1 MQEIKNKLYQVC
13 WLVLLLLP
21 FMVKAQELVVT
32 PTVVI
37 DCDDPDAVATVAPD
51 EGGSLLLIVGNVKA
65 GYVVTASWKQ
75 GAGAS
80 RPIPGTT
87 TGSTFAGE
95 AFTPAPTDEAVCVSV
110 SLSPSQTAL
119 FRLTVDGG
127 EAAFAVLAAG
137 VPTDATSFV
146 AGTRLTVT
154 ASGRPDR
161 IPAVSVQRIEGRSAD
176 ERLILSSAN
185 VSAGGVVS
193 VSFDMPSSDMH
204 IQVLTITSIPDPA
217 PEPDPDP
224 DQPTAVETP
233 SAASSPH
240 AAGAVGELILS
251 SPTAVKADVYSIGG
265 HPVIRGKTVDGSC
278 RISLGAGLYLVRF
291 DGGRNFKVIIR

>member
-21 FMVKAQELVVT
+21 FMVKVQELVVT

-119 FRLTVDGG
+119 FRLT
-127 EAAFAVLAAG
+127 
-137 VPTDATSFV
+137 DATSFV

-185 VSAGGVVS
+185 VSAAGVVS

-204 IQVLTITSIPDPA
+204 IQVLTITSIPDPE
-217 PEPDPDP
+217 PEPGPDPDP